1 MNIEKLIKEKKGTI
15 VDVRTPEE
23 FMGGHVAGSV
33 NIPLQELGTRM
44 NDVKALQAPLILCCA
59 SGGRS
64 GMATQMLRQ
73 QGVECANAG
82 SWLDVNYY
90 CTQAQ

>member
-1 MNIEKLIKEKKGTI
+1 MNIETVIKENQGTI

-33 NIPLQELGTRM
+33 NIPLQELGNRLDELKSLKT
-44 NDVKALQAPLILCCA
+44 PLVLCCA

-64 GMATQMLRQ
+64 GMADGFLKQHGL
-73 QGVECANAG
+73 ECMNAG
-82 SWLDVNYY
+82 SWLDVNYI
-90 CTQAQ
+90 QAQNA